1 MQGLKNISANYSACS
16 LFGSWF
22 KQQAERHRER
32 EREIVKQGGGKKKEW
47 KMEDQKG
54 KPKEKI

>member
-1 MQGLKNISANYSACS
+1 MHAPYSDPDS
-16 LFGSWF
+16 NNKLRDT
-22 KQQAERHRER
+22 QR